1 MARGISTWHS
11 AALRWAFIVFL
22 LAYSAWALRAN
33 YLIPY
38 KEDYKHALASIA
50 RDYRPG
56 DCAVVAPLWEE
67 RQARWAW
74 SIYEG
79 DQQDLRVIPLDS
91 ALSSGAGCERVWL
104 ISVLHQ
110 EKRPEIEEAEAERRR
125 LAQIFAEIE
134 RRRFFWVDIDLFGA
148 SRGTPR

>member
-1 MARGISTWHS
+1 MP
-11 AALRWAFIVFL
+11 LRWAFIVFL

-33 YLIPY
+33 YFIPY

-50 RDYRPG
+50 RDYQPG
-56 DCAVVAPLWEE
+56 DCAVVAPPWEE
-67 RQARWAW
+67 RQARGAW

-91 ALSSGAGCERVWL
+91 ALSSAAECKRVRL
-104 ISVLHQ
+104 ISVVH
-110 EKRPEIEEAEAERRR
+110 EHWPRATKESESARRR
-125 LAQIFAEIE
+125 LAQTYSEIE

-148 SRGTPR
+148 VRGTPR